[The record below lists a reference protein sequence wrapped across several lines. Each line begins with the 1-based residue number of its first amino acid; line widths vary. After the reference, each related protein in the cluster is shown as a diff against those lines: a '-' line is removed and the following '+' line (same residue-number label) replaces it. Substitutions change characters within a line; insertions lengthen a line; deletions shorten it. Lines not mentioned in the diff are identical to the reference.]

1 MEHMC
6 VCSRHS
12 SQISWKAYT
21 HQTPPMRGMQ
31 GPDRLTGETLS
42 LIYTHTHNHAC
53 THLVYLYIMETVPH
67 TVCTVC
73 TQQCMHTDIRRS
85 IIQNITLIPTSQWVS
100 TLLNSAP
107 FWRCCSW
114 YIQLV
119 KYIVLSIL
127 LHKRITSYQ
136 SDFELW
142 RSNSQQQSVNHFFS
156 GFFRHFILR
165 QIQLQCTAMVCILH
179 GDESFSW
186 WFRYYL
192 HPCSICDTFTYFV

>member
-1 MEHMC
+1 M
-6 VCSRHS
+6 
-12 SQISWKAYT
+12 Y
-21 HQTPPMRGMQ
+21 
-31 GPDRLTGETLS
+31 TLS
-42 LIYTHTHNHAC
+42 VFIHYGDSASHCMYSMHSTMHAHWHQKINN
-53 THLVYLYIMETVPH
+53 TKHYSHSNKPVSV
-67 TVCTVC
+67 
-73 TQQCMHTDIRRS
+73 DIVKFCS
-85 IIQNITLIPTSQWVS
+85 L
-100 TLLNSAP
+100 
-107 FWRCCSW
+107 WRCCSW